1 MLRAKVARAIM
12 SRALYVVMGC
22 FLVMSPPSTVHAAG
36 QGDELSD
43 LCHIDSLPDDVRG
56 SLSRLFNGWK
66 IQETG
71 DLSARARTRWGEERP
86 LTCPGIAAGHFQDP
100 KNASYALLLIQAS
113 HSSASYKILIYTQQS
128 GGKYYG
134 FKAITQSDS
143 GASDVFLHT
152 VPPSRFFD
160 ASSKWVA
167 HSKLNEAVMVVDSAA
182 TEAYLYLWDET
193 NYDREQVNFQ

>member
-1 MLRAKVARAIM
+1 MLCAKLARALMLRA
-12 SRALYVVMGC
+12 LYIVMGC
-22 FLVMSPPSTVHAAG
+22 FLVMSPPATVHAAG
-36 QGDELSD
+36 QSDELSD

-56 SLSRLFNGWK
+56 SLSRLFSGWRV
-66 IQETG
+66 QETS

-100 KNASYALLLIQAS
+100 KNASYAVLLIQAS
-113 HSSASYKILIYTQQS
+113 HSSPSYKILIYTQQS

-134 FKAITQSDS
+134 FKAVAQADS

-167 HSKLNEAVMVVDSAA
+167 HSKLNEALLVVDSAA
-182 TEAYLYLWDET
+182 TEAYLYLWADT
-193 NYDREQVNFQ
+193 SYDREQVNFQ